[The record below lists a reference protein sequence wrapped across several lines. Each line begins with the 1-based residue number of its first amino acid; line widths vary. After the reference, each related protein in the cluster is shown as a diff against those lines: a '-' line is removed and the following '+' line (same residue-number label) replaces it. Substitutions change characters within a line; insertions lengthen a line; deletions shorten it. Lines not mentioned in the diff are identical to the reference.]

1 VKASVTN
8 SQSRNA
14 SNDYDVTPDGRVLV
28 GMATP
33 DLRTPPAP
41 ITLNWT
47 QALKESAENR
57 SNHAVRTR
65 PRTAAVRTVRVL
77 IQAL

>member
-1 VKASVTN
+1 MFEFDTPVPRVKVSVTN

-14 SNDYDVTPDGRVLV
+14 SSDYDVTPDGRVLV

-41 ITLNWT
+41 IILNWT
-47 QALKESAENR
+47 QALKR
-57 SNHAVRTR
+57 
-65 PRTAAVRTVRVL
+65 
-77 IQAL
+77 